1 MRLQKRRAA
10 GWLAFAT
17 FGLPFAATAEET
29 AVESFRLSDA
39 RALVTACS
47 LPEEHALHA
56 RANAFCLGY
65 MSGAMQFYGAAIK
78 SPEVTPFVC
87 APEGLSRGAMRDVF
101 LAWAR
106 ANPQRLDE
114 PAIEGL
120 VRAAVAKFPC
130 ED

>member
-1 MRLQKRRAA
+1 MRLQIRRAA
-10 GWLAFAT
+10 GWVTVAVL
-17 FGLPFAATAEET
+17 GLPIAATADESV
-29 AVESFRLSDA
+29 VESFRLSDA

-87 APEGLSRGAMRDVF
+87 APKELSRGSLRDIF
-101 LAWAR
+101 LDWAR
-106 ANPQRLDE
+106 SNPRRLGE

-120 VRAAVAKFPC
+120 LRAAVAKFPC
-130 ED
+130 NP

>member
-1 MRLQKRRAA
+1 MRLQIRRAA
-10 GWLAFAT
+10 GWVAFAVL
-17 FGLPFAATAEET
+17 GLPIAAAADE
-29 AVESFRLSDA
+29 AVVESFRLSDA

-78 SPEVTPFVC
+78 SPDVTPFVC
-87 APEGLSRGAMRDVF
+87 APKELSRGSLRDVF

-130 ED
+130 KH